1 MLYTRLDDSGK
12 SFEPQRNLMQ
22 TATGLDGGGAIAA
35 DRAGNVYLTWHAQ
48 GQKGGQP
55 IEGEGN
61 RRVWFARS
69 TNDGKTFEREAP
81 VSPSQTGA
89 CGCCGMGAVAD
100 QKGNLYLLYRSARE
114 VIHRDM
120 YLLVSQDRGMTF
132 PAMDVQPWDIGA
144 CPMKYCFPRAS
155 WPAGLDFVGDE

>member
-1 MLYTRLDDSGK
+1 
-12 SFEPQRNLMQ
+12 
-22 TATGLDGGGAIAA
+22 
-35 DRAGNVYLTWHAQ
+35 
-48 GQKGGQP
+48 
-55 IEGEGN
+55 
-61 RRVWFARS
+61 
-69 TNDGKTFEREAP
+69 
-81 VSPSQTGA
+81 GA